1 MRSGIGVGIIVKPH
15 KSHTKLIFFHLYE
28 KFFRICDWSVIAV
41 PELPLVNKFITTEV
55 TKLTPDQKGA
65 DIIYTTLKTET
76 LL

>member
-15 KSHTKLIFFHLYE
+15 KSHTKFIFFHLYE
-28 KFFRICDWSVIAV
+28 IFSPICDWSVIAV
-41 PELPLVNKFITTEV
+41 PELPLVNKSITTEV